1 MSESSMPPMRQ
12 DWVGRRVVVRHGGGS
27 GEPPYHDIVGE
38 LVEVTATH
46 AVVRRA
52 DGMRRRV
59 PLDRVVAA
67 KVVAASPRDILALEE
82 ISARGWRPID
92 TTWSRGW
99 LLRADHGFSRRANSA
114 LPLRPVQGSLEE
126 AVAAASDWYGARG
139 LPLLVSCPLPARV
152 ALDDALAVRGFS
164 VLADVDV
171 MIAELSAVPPPTEP
185 VEIAPVPSADWLA
198 GYHYRGEAE
207 LPDFGRA
214 ILTRHDRVGFATLRR
229 GGEILGVARGAVDSD
244 WLGLTAVEVDPRA
257 RRTRVATS
265 LVGGLREWAMRE
277 HGASRSY
284 LQVETPND
292 AAIRLYAGLGYWHH
306 HAYRY
311 RLEPRASNARLTQ
324 AL

>member
-1 MSESSMPPMRQ
+1 
-12 DWVGRRVVVRHGGGS
+12 
-27 GEPPYHDIVGE
+27 
-38 LVEVTATH
+38 
-46 AVVRRA
+46 
-52 DGMRRRV
+52 
-59 PLDRVVAA
+59 
-67 KVVAASPRDILALEE
+67 
-82 ISARGWRPID
+82 
-92 TTWSRGW
+92 
-99 LLRADHGFSRRANSA
+99 
-114 LPLRPVQGSLEE
+114 
-126 AVAAASDWYGARG
+126 
-139 LPLLVSCPLPARV
+139 
-152 ALDDALAVRGFS
+152 

-311 RLEPRASNARLTQ
+311 RLEPHASNGRLTQ

>member
-1 MSESSMPPMRQ
+1 
-12 DWVGRRVVVRHGGGS
+12 
-27 GEPPYHDIVGE
+27 
-38 LVEVTATH
+38 
-46 AVVRRA
+46 
-52 DGMRRRV
+52 
-59 PLDRVVAA
+59 
-67 KVVAASPRDILALEE
+67 
-82 ISARGWRPID
+82 
-92 TTWSRGW
+92 
-99 LLRADHGFSRRANSA
+99 
-114 LPLRPVQGSLEE
+114 
-126 AVAAASDWYGARG
+126 
-139 LPLLVSCPLPARV
+139 
-152 ALDDALAVRGFS
+152 
-164 VLADVDV
+164 

-207 LPDFGRA
+207 RPDFGRA

-265 LVGGLREWAMRE
+265 LVGALREWAMRE

-306 HAYRY
+306 HVYRY
-311 RLEPRASNARLTQ
+311 RLEPRAGSARLTQ

>member
-1 MSESSMPPMRQ
+1 MRQ
-12 DWVGRRVVVRHGGGS
+12 DWVGRRVVVRHNGES

-52 DGMRRRV
+52 DGRRQRV
-59 PLDRVVAA
+59 PLNRVVAA
-67 KVVAASPRDILALEE
+67 RVVVASPRDILGLEE
-82 ISARGWRPID
+82 ICARGWRAID

-99 LLRADHGFSRRANSA
+99 LLRADHGFSRRANSV
-114 LPLRPVQGSLEE
+114 LPLRPVQGSLDE
-126 AVAAASDWYGARG
+126 AVAAAHDWYRARG
-139 LPLLVSCPLPARV
+139 LPLMVSCPLPARV
-152 ALDDALAVRGFS
+152 ALDDALADRGFS
-164 VLADVDV
+164 APVDVDV

-207 LPDFGRA
+207 LPDYGRA

-229 GGEILGVARGAVDSD
+229 GAEVLGVARGAVDSD

-265 LVGGLREWAMRE
+265 LVGALREWAMRE
-277 HGASRSY
+277 YGASRSY
-284 LQVETPND
+284 LQVEMPND
-292 AAIRLYAGLGYWHH
+292 AATRLYARLGFWHH
-306 HAYRY
+306 HVYRY
-311 RLEPRASNARLTQ
+311 RVEPRP
-324 AL
+324 

>member
-12 DWVGRRVVVRHGGGS
+12 DWVGRRVVVRHGGWS

-46 AVVRRA
+46 AVVRGA
-52 DGMRRRV
+52 DGKRRRV

-67 KVVAASPRDILALEE
+67 RVVAASPRDILALEE
-82 ISARGWRPID
+82 ICARGWRAVD

-114 LPLRPVQGSLEE
+114 LPLRPVHGSLDE
-126 AVAAASDWYGARG
+126 AVAAAYDWYHARG
-139 LPLLVSCPLPARV
+139 LPLLVSCPLPARM
-152 ALDDALAVRGFS
+152 ALDGALADLGFS
-164 VLADVDV
+164 APVDVHV
-171 MIAELSAVPPPTEP
+171 MIAELSTVPPPAEP
-185 VEIAPVPSADWLA
+185 VEIASLPSADWLA
-198 GYHYRGEAE
+198 GYHYRGDAE
-207 LPDFGRA
+207 LLDHGRA

-229 GGEILGVARGAVDSD
+229 GGEVLGVARGVVDSG
-244 WLGLTAVEVDPRA
+244 WLGLTTVEVDPRA

-265 LVGGLREWAMRE
+265 LVGALREWAMRE

-284 LQVETPND
+284 LQVETPNV

-306 HAYRY
+306 HVYRY
-311 RLEPRASNARLTQ
+311 RIEPGS
-324 AL
+324 